1 MLIED
6 IGMSKVFSILVSK
19 LQDMCTS
26 IGLLT
31 AKPETIK
38 QYGAKKFKFNDEHL
52 VDLYYMLKTPVV
64 EKYFV
69 LLNKYAADLR
79 KFKKQ
84 YSEEPVEKEVSSKV
98 EAVMDEASI
107 LEDRFKKLSKADKK
121 IKEAHVTRIAKHLDI
136 SPSTFEGMMRYDNA
150 FAFANHINE
159 VMIKETVSEKEQEE
173 KQRAL

>member
-19 LQDMCTS
+19 LQDMATS

-84 YSEEPVEKEVSSKV
+84 YSEEPVEKIASKV
-98 EAVMDEASI
+98 EAAVDEASI

-121 IKEAHVTRIAKHLDI
+121 IKEARVVQIAKHLDI

-159 VMIKETVSEKEQEE
+159 VMIKETVSENEQEE